1 MISFI
6 SIMCCTSFFFS
17 IPSLGYTFTHAI
29 LPDAEQKNYGG
40 QSKSRVKARLGF
52 TFVTGLINITEA
64 SLANKFQETQSGKTD
79 LPFLYSFQVFFRQPV
94 ILSASQSDLR

>member
-29 LPDAEQKNYGG
+29 LPDADRNNLSQI
-40 QSKSRVKARLGF
+40 KSRVKGKRGGF

-64 SLANKFQETQSGKTD
+64 SLANKFQETQGGKTD
-79 LPFLYSFQVFFRQPV
+79 LPFLYRFQVFFRQPV
-94 ILSASQSDLR
+94 ILSASQSDVR